1 MSKLALIIA
10 MLALC
15 GCSIDM
21 TRADWT
27 REAAWQGLNAYDAV
41 QTANIKATPGIEE
54 GNPLTRHLLGAQPE
68 PDEVY
73 KLFVTYGIAHG
84 LISAALPPN
93 WRKYWQ
99 YVSITASGVTIY
111 NNDRMGL

>member
-1 MSKLALIIA
+1 MRYTLVLIMLLMTGCAHDMSR
-10 MLALC
+10 
-15 GCSIDM
+15 S
-21 TRADWT
+21 DWT
-27 REAAWQGLNAYDAV
+27 REVVWQGLNAYDAV

-73 KLFVTYGIAHG
+73 KLFVAYGVAHG
-84 LISAALPPN
+84 LISAALPPQ

>member
-41 QTANIKATPGIEE
+41 QTARIQHLPNVEE
-54 GNPLTRHLLGAQPE
+54 ANPVTRHLLGANPSSSDTYQLFI
-68 PDEVY
+68 VY
-73 KLFVTYGIAHG
+73 GMGHA
-84 LISAALPPN
+84 LISAAFPPE

-99 YVSITASGVTIY
+99 YLSITASGVTIY